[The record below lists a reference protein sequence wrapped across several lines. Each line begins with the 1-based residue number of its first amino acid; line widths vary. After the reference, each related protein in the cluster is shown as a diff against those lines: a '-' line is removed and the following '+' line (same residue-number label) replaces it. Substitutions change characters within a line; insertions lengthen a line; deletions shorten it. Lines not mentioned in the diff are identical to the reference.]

1 MCPYSANISSEPLCN
16 VCRLFMLYSDLSI
29 CPVLYVLWLM
39 WRISTFPVHNFQSIF
54 KPLPAV
60 FFCFVFLNHKS
71 LILENVLFLLV
82 NKKDQIYLA

>member
-1 MCPYSANISSEPLCN
+1 MCPYSANISSEPLGN